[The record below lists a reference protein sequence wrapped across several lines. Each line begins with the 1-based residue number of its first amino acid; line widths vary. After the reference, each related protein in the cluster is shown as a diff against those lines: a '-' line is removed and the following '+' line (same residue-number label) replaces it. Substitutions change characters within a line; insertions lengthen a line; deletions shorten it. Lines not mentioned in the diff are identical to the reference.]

1 MHASKQT
8 LGLSK
13 RRYEEVHCQLLGLWN
28 SREVYVRSTL
38 QVLIKIGIFAGN
50 KIRNRLHFKKSSNQI
65 IPSMVAI
72 KGETMGDA
80 HESKIDSIYAHTNLM
95 QIRIYLYATQLQI
108 KKSVRIF
115 IIGIGLNGI
124 Y

>member
-1 MHASKQT
+1 
-8 LGLSK
+8 
-13 RRYEEVHCQLLGLWN
+13 
-28 SREVYVRSTL
+28 
-38 QVLIKIGIFAGN
+38 
-50 KIRNRLHFKKSSNQI
+50 
-65 IPSMVAI
+65 MVAI
-72 KGETMGDA
+72 KGVTMGDA